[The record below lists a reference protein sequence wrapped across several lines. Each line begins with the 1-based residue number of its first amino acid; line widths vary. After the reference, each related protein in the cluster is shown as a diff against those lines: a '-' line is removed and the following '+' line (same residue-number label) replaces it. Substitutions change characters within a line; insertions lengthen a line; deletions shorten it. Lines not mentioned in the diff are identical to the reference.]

1 MICKHCGTDV
11 AEKERCPVC
20 GNAVQERLVL
30 FSDRTHMSAL
40 DAIEDAAHR
49 DQISKMSSLTITLAL
64 AGIAVSLLVFL
75 GEYTIIP
82 ALAGFA
88 VSLVS
93 MVFGFMTSSA
103 ARRMRI
109 GFTARIAVSM
119 GLAGISVC
127 WGILTVIMTIL
138 SF

>member
-11 AEKERCPVC
+11 ADKERCPVC

-88 VSLVS
+88 VSLV
-93 MVFGFMTSSA
+93 
-103 ARRMRI
+103 
-109 GFTARIAVSM
+109 
-119 GLAGISVC
+119 
-127 WGILTVIMTIL
+127 
-138 SF
+138 